1 MIEQAN
7 FTDSSSAKVLE
18 KQTKTIKDQSERQ
31 NKENEVHI
39 MIS

>member
-7 FTDSSSAKVLE
+7 FTDSPLAKIFE
-18 KQTKTIKDQSERQ
+18 KETKTIKDQSERQ
-31 NKENEVHI
+31 TTENEVHI